1 MPAGPTLSV
10 SRILCFGDSLTVGF
24 ISQTTS
30 VLMAVVDEAYP
41 TRLQLLLNTG
51 YPSQSIVVD
60 NAGVYGE
67 WADDGKERI
76 VATVRAARP
85 DVVVLMEGANDI
97 NGAGEKG
104 VGLALDGLE
113 NMLRDARALGAKVFL
128 ASIPPQRS
136 GGRLAAEPNLVL
148 ELNEGIR
155 SLSARQQ
162 VTFVDV
168 HRAFGGDLSLIGP
181 DGLHPTAAGYQRI
194 ADTVFQALKSA
205 FERQ

>member
-1 MPAGPTLSV
+1 LQYFAYQGA
-10 SRILCFGDSLTVGF
+10 SRRSDLDHSDI
-24 ISQTTS
+24 
-30 VLMAVVDEAYP
+30 A
-41 TRLQLLLNTG
+41 RLFVT
-51 YPSQSIVVD
+51 
-60 NAGVYGE
+60 
-67 WADDGKERI
+67 
-76 VATVRAARP
+76 AA
-85 DVVVLMEGANDI
+85 
-97 NGAGEKG
+97 
-104 VGLALDGLE
+104 
-113 NMLRDARALGAKVFL
+113 
-128 ASIPPQRS
+128 
-136 GGRLAAEPNLVL
+136 LAAEPNLVL